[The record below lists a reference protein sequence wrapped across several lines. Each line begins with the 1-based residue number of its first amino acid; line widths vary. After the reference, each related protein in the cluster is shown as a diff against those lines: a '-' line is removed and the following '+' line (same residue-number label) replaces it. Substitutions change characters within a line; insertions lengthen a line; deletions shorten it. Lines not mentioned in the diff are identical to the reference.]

1 MSIAHDSV
9 EPARRQTRR
18 TIVKGAAW
26 SVPVLAV
33 GTPAAHAGISQCTVT
48 GSVTLGPTGR
58 VRLDA
63 VCRDLSQSGAFAV
76 PRIRNNYGL
85 VWLPPYIEICNC
97 TSDPAWYRFRE
108 TDSLDNFQIEVN
120 GQHNDQNGPGAGY
133 RDPFKL
139 AAVGDAGGCQRFSLT
154 YRTSDP
160 RPFSDVAN
168 GIPPSGSRDAVTVN
182 LILQR
187 HPSTAAVAPG
197 PNDPGWALNTDLPF
211 DGFVWR
217 TTTPEPN
224 FDSCAAGQVA
234 PRSLSTERSTPSLG
248 D

>member
-1 MSIAHDSV
+1 M
-9 EPARRQTRR
+9 
-18 TIVKGAAW
+18 
-26 SVPVLAV
+26 
-33 GTPAAHAGISQCTVT
+33 
-48 GSVTLGPTGR
+48 
-58 VRLDA
+58 
-63 VCRDLSQSGAFAV
+63 

-108 TDSLDNFQIEVN
+108 TDTLDNFQIEVN

-211 DGFVWR
+211 NGFVWR
-217 TTTPEPN
+217 TTTPGAELRLVRGGPGRTAV
-224 FDSCAAGQVA
+224 DSRPSA
-234 PRSLSTERSTPSLG
+234 PPRRLG